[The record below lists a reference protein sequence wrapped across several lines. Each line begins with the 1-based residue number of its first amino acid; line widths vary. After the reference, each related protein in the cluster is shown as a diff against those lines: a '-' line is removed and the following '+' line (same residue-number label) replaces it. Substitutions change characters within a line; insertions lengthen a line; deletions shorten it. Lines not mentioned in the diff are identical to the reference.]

1 MLRWTAIVT
10 ILYAVV
16 LLLLWIPV
24 MLFLVRPFASNVAD
38 LYTHPLIWILTCVPV
53 LCQLILLSL
62 RADFTRKRLKPQVP
76 IWISAV
82 VTGFLVTVLFASAGL
97 AFILVFAKN
106 AQLSVYALLVP
117 VLSWFICTVAFVGIN
132 QDSPDPVS
140 EATKWLFRGS
150 VLEPLVAV
158 PAHVIVRRRND
169 CCAPAI
175 TGLGIYCGIAIML
188 LVFGPSVLLL
198 FKKRME
204 RYSISEKGV
213 PHPRPSDKDGAP
225 I

>member
-53 LCQLILLSL
+53 LCQFILLSL
-62 RADFTRKRLKPQVP
+62 RADVRRKRLKPLLP
-76 IWISAV
+76 IWIAAV
-82 VTGFLVTVLFASAGL
+82 VIGFLVSVLIASGGL
-97 AFILVFAKN
+97 ALILVFAKN
-106 AQLSVYALLVP
+106 TQLGVYVLLVP
-117 VLSWFICTVAFVGIN
+117 VLSWFVCTVVIVGIN

-140 EATKWLFRGS
+140 DATKLLFRGS
-150 VLEPLVAV
+150 VLELLVAV

-188 LVFGPSVLLL
+188 LAFGPSVLLL
-198 FKKRME
+198 FKKRVE
-204 RYSISEKGV
+204 RYSIAK
-213 PHPRPSDKDGAP
+213 
-225 I
+225 